1 MLPYI
6 SGFSHAVLLLCSLFL
21 WLNLS
26 MEETGKY
33 GGSQRPPPYALVI
46 EDDCY
51 IPNSLGSS
59 FEILPVN
66 MQSIEHHF
74 EGMAP

>member
-1 MLPYI
+1 MIPYI
-6 SGFSHAVLLLCSLFL
+6 SGFSHAVLILCLVFICLESP
-21 WLNLS
+21 

-33 GGSQRPPPYALVI
+33 GSSQRPPPYTLVI

-51 IPNSLGSS
+51 IPNPAGGS
-59 FEILPVN
+59 FEALPISVTAV
-66 MQSIEHHF
+66 EHHF

>member
-1 MLPYI
+1 MIPYI
-6 SGFSHAVLLLCSLFL
+6 SGFSHAVLILCLVFICLES
-21 WLNLS
+21 S
-26 MEETGKY
+26 MEKTGKF
-33 GGSQRPPPYALVI
+33 SKAPAPYTLVI

-51 IPNSLGSS
+51 IPNPAGSS

>member
-1 MLPYI
+1 MLTYI
-6 SGFSHAVLLLCSLFL
+6 TGFSHAVLLLCSLFL
-21 WLNLS
+21 WLNFS
-26 MEETGKY
+26 MEKTGKF
-33 GGSQRPPPYALVI
+33 SEAPAPYTLVI